1 MDRSTT
7 KPPPRPPAAR
17 LAALRPIFERIRAAG
32 GRSLCVGGFVRD
44 LLRGESPLDLD
55 IEVQGLSFA
64 QLSELLAGRE
74 IVALGEGQGAK
85 FGVIQSCEAE
95 WALPR
100 RESCQGPRHRDFEVT
115 LDPELPFAEAT
126 LRRDFTVNAIAM
138 DALSGELIDPLGGIP
153 DLHRRV
159 LRPVAPDRWA
169 EDPLRALRAMQLS
182 ARLGFAASP
191 DLLELCRGIS
201 LAELSPAR
209 IGHEWDQLML
219 RARRPAQGLQFLAD
233 TGLLAQFP
241 ELEALRGCPQDSTWH
256 PEGDVWEHSLL
267 VLDAAASLNE
277 ALPPSESDEGCPEL
291 RARLVYAALCHDL
304 GKPLTTVEVDGAI
317 RSPNHEPEG
326 EAPTRSFLA
335 RLGKPA
341 AFVETIVALV
351 RHHLAPVLYTAAQQ
365 PAGPKAYRRLA
376 RSLAA
381 VDSNLSELALV
392 ARADSLGRT
401 TADALARDFPRLD
414 RFLEKAEEL
423 DSLEAPPPDLVL
435 GRHLIARGMKPGP
448 AFGPILER
456 CRQIQDEGELSDA
469 DAILDRALSEN

>member
-159 LRPVAPDRWA
+159 LRPVARIAGPRTPCA
-169 EDPLRALRAMQLS
+169 RCARCSSPRAS
-182 ARLGFAASP
+182 ASRQAP
-191 DLLELCRGIS
+191 IS
-201 LAELSPAR
+201 S
-209 IGHEWDQLML
+209 
-219 RARRPAQGLQFLAD
+219 
-233 TGLLAQFP
+233 
-241 ELEALRGCPQDSTWH
+241 S
-256 PEGDVWEHSLL
+256 S
-267 VLDAAASLNE
+267 AAASRWPSS
-277 ALPPSESDEGCPEL
+277 PP
-291 RARLVYAALCHDL
+291 RASVTS
-304 GKPLTTVEVDGAI
+304 GT
-317 RSPNHEPEG
+317 S
-326 EAPTRSFLA
+326 
-335 RLGKPA
+335 
-341 AFVETIVALV
+341 
-351 RHHLAPVLYTAAQQ
+351 
-365 PAGPKAYRRLA
+365 
-376 RSLAA
+376 
-381 VDSNLSELALV
+381 
-392 ARADSLGRT
+392 
-401 TADALARDFPRLD
+401 
-414 RFLEKAEEL
+414 
-423 DSLEAPPPDLVL
+423 
-435 GRHLIARGMKPGP
+435 
-448 AFGPILER
+448 
-456 CRQIQDEGELSDA
+456 
-469 DAILDRALSEN
+469 